1 MKKGELQINAA
12 ERTHHLSSLSREI
25 ATLVSEMTV
34 DPTTNRPHT
43 VGMIEKAMTEIGFSV
58 KSERAAK
65 GQALD
70 LIRVLAQGDTLP
82 IQRVRMRLRI
92 SMAAKDGKRL
102 KEQILKDVDEVEED
116 NMEDGEWEAVSWIPS
131 SL

>member
-1 MKKGELQINAA
+1 
-12 ERTHHLSSLSREI
+12 
-25 ATLVSEMTV
+25 MTV

-58 KSERAAK
+58 KSEKAAK
-65 GQALD
+65 GQALE
-70 LIRVLAQGDTLP
+70 LIKVLSSGETLP

-102 KEQILKDVDEVEED
+102 KEQILKDVDEVEEET
-116 NMEDGEWEAVSWIPS
+116 MEDGEWEAVSFWVWKAQANARRSSTPLLLPS
-131 SL
+131 ES